1 VTTTGT
7 PRGAIDIGHV
17 IQTLFAVLGRNFLN
31 FFVLSLILSGLPSA
45 VVGLLQ
51 TELVRGSPG
60 VAFFN
65 TWTLLGLAVA
75 IVSAMVLQGTLVFGT
90 VSDLNGKRPAI
101 SESLAVGLRAFLPLI
116 GIAILGGLGV
126 IVGFVLL
133 IVPGIVLMVVWSV
146 VAPAYVAEGRGLFE
160 AFSRSVELTRGN
172 RWRIFGLGLIY
183 FVAIIL
189 MSLVIGA
196 LGGVVTVAAREAG
209 PLVTAVVV
217 NPLYNALSAM
227 IGATGAAVLYV
238 ELRRAKEGLGADALA
253 AIFD

>member
-17 IQTLFAVLGRNFLN
+17 IQTLFAVLGRNFTT
-31 FFVLSLILSGLPSA
+31 FFVLSLLLSGLPSA

-51 TELVRGSPG
+51 TELRDSGAVT
-60 VAFFN
+60 VFN
-65 TWTLLGLAVA
+65 TWTLLGVLVA

-101 SESLAVGLRAFLPLI
+101 SQSLAVGLRAFLPLI

-146 VAPAYVAEGRGLFE
+146 VAPAYVAESRGVLE

-172 RWRIFGLGLIY
+172 RWRIFALGLIY

-238 ELRRAKEGLGADALA
+238 ELRRAKEGLGVDALA